1 MKGNVFSTISMILG
15 GRINNL
21 NLLNVVFV
29 ASPLHPSLIRP
40 GILSSHRSNVGTR
53 GRSLD
58 PFKRRVS
65 FDGTEA
71 GLGKLQLLWKGMF
84 LVVPKICWDGY

>member
-1 MKGNVFSTISMILG
+1 MIPETYFSTKNHDF
-15 GRINNL
+15 GREDKQL
-21 NLLNVVFV
+21 KPLKRRVM
-29 ASPLHPSLIRP
+29 ASPLHPKKRP

-71 GLGKLQLLWKGMF
+71 GLGKLQLLWER
-84 LVVPKICWDGY
+84 DGF

>member
-1 MKGNVFSTISMILG
+1 MILG
-15 GRINNL
+15 GRINSQTFKKS
-21 NLLNVVFV
+21 VV
-29 ASPLHPSLIRP
+29 ASPLHPKKRP

-58 PFKRRVS
+58 HFKRRVS

-71 GLGKLQLLWKGMF
+71 GPLERDVFSSAKDMLGWILKVF
-84 LVVPKICWDGY
+84 YRYEV